1 MTTWDIPEEALEE
14 EIGIPEL
21 FTGRHEDLAYF
32 LNWAVEAKRKLSQS
46 HVILARKRR
55 GKTALVQ
62 RLFNILYT
70 QNDPKIIPFYIRI
83 DEGPTTRLQFSVR
96 LFTALISQYLGFK
109 RRDPALIREV
119 LSLDRLEK
127 ETVDDPI
134 LLRKVEDMQA
144 YVAKQ
149 NSELAWELARES
161 GHTISSLKD
170 ERIIQIIDEFQYL
183 EDRAYVNDDQKVLA
197 KLGSFYQRTGS
208 SKVSPQ
214 IITGSYIGW
223 LSKIVNRMV
232 GRYDHYYLEPLTTDE
247 AFAAVYNYSTV
258 LRREVSDE
266 TAAYMVEACHR
277 DPYYIARTFRSQ
289 CPRKDLTSKDDIREI
304 LQFETGEKGNIYAMW
319 MEYLEHAFTRINDKN
334 AKKIVLYLAHHG
346 ENERT
351 RKEILDD
358 LNLDIDDYDLEKK
371 LHKLVKADIIAGGR
385 SNYVYQGLGDPIFAM
400 VIRKKYQQEIDQ
412 VPIQNIEGD
421 LYRQLKQVKGAVAY
435 YKGVNA
441 EYRILNRVLFL
452 GQKRTPAANAFHGVP
467 EGFELGP
474 FAGIGKRKWH
484 VDQEHSL
491 EADLYA
497 EAEDTNGSDLI
508 MEIKH
513 VENLSGLAMIEA
525 FIAKCEQLRERL
537 PRPTTFAFYSETGFT
552 DVQAARLEAAG
563 IMYSDGNKLF
573 S

>member
-1 MTTWDIPEEALEE
+1 MMTHDLPEEALEE

-32 LNWAVEAKRKLSQS
+32 LNWASEAKRKLSQS

-70 QNDPKIIPFYIRI
+70 QNDPKIIPFYICI
-83 DEGPTTRLQFSVR
+83 DEEPTTQLDFSVR
-96 LFTALISQYLGFK
+96 LFTSLFSQYLGFK
-109 RRDPALIREV
+109 RRDPGLIRTPLLVDQLAKEIAGDTF
-119 LSLDRLEK
+119 LSRIVDEMQSYVVK
-127 ETVDDPI
+127 E
-134 LLRKVEDMQA
+134 Q
-144 YVAKQ
+144 
-149 NSELAWELARES
+149 SELAWELAREL
-161 GHTISSLKD
+161 GHSISSVKD
-170 ERIIQIIDEFQYL
+170 ERIIQIIDEFQFL
-183 EDRAYVNDDQKVLA
+183 EDRAFVKDDLKVPA

-214 IITGSYIGW
+214 IITGSYIGK
-223 LSKIVNRMV
+223 LSKIVRDS
-232 GRYDHYYLEPLTTDE
+232 YDHYYLEPLTTDE

-258 LRREVSDE
+258 LRQEVSDE
-266 TAAYMVEACHR
+266 TAAYMVQACHR
-277 DPYYIARTFRSQ
+277 DTYYIARTFRSQ
-289 CPRKDLTSKDDIREI
+289 YPRKDLTSKENIREI

-319 MEYLEHAFTRINDKN
+319 MEYLDHAFTRINDKN

-385 SNYVYQGLGDPIFAM
+385 SNYDYKGLGDPIFAM
-400 VIRKKYQQEIDQ
+400 VIRKKYQREIDQ
-412 VPIQNIEGD
+412 IPIQSIEGD
-421 LYRQLKQVKGAVAY
+421 LDQQLKHLKGAVAY

-452 GQKRTPAANAFHGVP
+452 GQKRTPAERVFHGVP
-467 EGFELGP
+467 EGFQLGP
-474 FAGIGKRKWH
+474 FAEIGKRKWH

-497 EAEDTNGSDLI
+497 EAEDRGDSDVI

-513 VENLSGLAMIEA
+513 VENLSGLTMIEA
-525 FIAKCEQLRERL
+525 FIAKCDQLRERL
-537 PRPTTFAFYSETGFT
+537 PRPATFAFYSETGFT

>member
-1 MTTWDIPEEALEE
+1 MMTHDLPEQALRE
-14 EIGIPEL
+14 EIGMPEL
-21 FTGRHEDLAYF
+21 FTGRHEDLTYF
-32 LNWAVEAKRKLSQS
+32 LNWAAEAKRMLSQS

-149 NSELAWELARES
+149 NSELAWELAREL

-170 ERIIQIIDEFQYL
+170 ERIIQIIDEFQFL
-183 EDRAYVNDDQKVLA
+183 EDRAYVNDDQKVPA

-214 IITGSYIGW
+214 IITGSYIGR
-223 LSKIVNRMV
+223 LSKIVKD
-232 GRYDHYYLEPLTTDE
+232 RYEHYYLEPWTTDE
-247 AFAAVYNYSTV
+247 AFAAVYNYSTA

-266 TAAYMVEACHR
+266 TAAYMVEACYR
-277 DPYYIARTFRSQ
+277 DPYYIARTFRSR

-319 MEYLEHAFTRINDKN
+319 MEYLELAFSRINDKN
-334 AKKIVLYLAHHG
+334 AKKIVLYPAYHG

-351 RKEILDD
+351 RKEILND
-358 LNLDIDDYDLEKK
+358 LNLDISDHDLEKK

-385 SNYVYQGLGDPIFAM
+385 SNYDYKGLGDPIFAM
-400 VIRKKYQQEIDQ
+400 VIRKEYQQEIDQ
-412 VPIQNIEGD
+412 VPIRNIEGD

-435 YKGVNA
+435 YKGS
-441 EYRILNRVLFL
+441 
-452 GQKRTPAANAFHGVP
+452 TPSTA
-467 EGFELGP
+467 
-474 FAGIGKRKWH
+474 
-484 VDQEHSL
+484 S
-491 EADLYA
+491 
-497 EAEDTNGSDLI
+497 
-508 MEIKH
+508 
-513 VENLSGLAMIEA
+513 
-525 FIAKCEQLRERL
+525 
-537 PRPTTFAFYSETGFT
+537 
-552 DVQAARLEAAG
+552 
-563 IMYSDGNKLF
+563 
-573 S
+573 